1 MQWPLPTR
9 KPKLV
14 APPGACD
21 THIHFF
27 DAKYPKHPD
36 GPTRRL
42 TPRSPTTASC
52 RRSWAP
58 SA

>member
-1 MQWPLPTR
+1 MQWPLPSR

-14 APPGACD
+14 VPPGACD

-36 GPTRRL
+36 GPTPAPDSTVDDLRL
-42 TPRSPTTASC
+42 VQR
-52 RRSWAP
+52 
-58 SA
+58 